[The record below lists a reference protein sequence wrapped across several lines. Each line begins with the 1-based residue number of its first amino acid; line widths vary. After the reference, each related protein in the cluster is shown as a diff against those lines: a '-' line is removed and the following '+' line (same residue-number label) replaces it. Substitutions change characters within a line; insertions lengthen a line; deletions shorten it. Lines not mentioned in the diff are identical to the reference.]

1 MPTLLRYAA
10 LSCLLLAS
18 SVLADTVEMKN
29 GDRISGTIVLLDGGR
44 LLIKTP
50 YAGTLSLDVK
60 QIVTLDS
67 EREFTVKLEPS
78 NEKRLVH
85 LQPGQPGAVQLAQPG
100 ARTQA
105 VAIQD
110 IYRLTPQQQQKLVS
124 DLLWSGSLHLA
135 ADYKR
140 KESDSD
146 KYDLSLASQLRHGR
160 WRHGFDARYEHETK
174 DDNKKTDRFNG
185 GYGLDYFLTQRWFWK
200 GKGKYTHDRLED
212 VRRQVTLGSG
222 PGFQFWDNTLGA
234 LSASTLLTHN
244 RYSFA
249 NDEREHFNSLTTN
262 WDYRRYFLA
271 KTLELYY
278 QGEVGLPFTPV
289 IDYMLDTEV
298 GIRYKINSWASF
310 SVRTEWEKIKSRQG
324 DLNDR
329 RYLLGVGVSW

>member
-1 MPTLLRYAA
+1 MRTLFRYAA
-10 LSCLLLAS
+10 LSYLLLAS
-18 SVLADTVEMKN
+18 SVFADTVEMKN

-44 LLIKTP
+44 LLIKTA

-60 QIVTLDS
+60 QIAVLDS
-67 EREFTVKLEPS
+67 EQEFSVKLERS
-78 NEKRLVH
+78 ATSHITRLH
-85 LQPGQPGAVQLAQPG
+85 AAQPGSVQLAHAGAAGRAIAIRDIHQLVPHQP
-100 ARTQA
+100 
-105 VAIQD
+105 
-110 IYRLTPQQQQKLVS
+110 QKLAS

-140 KESDSD
+140 NENNSD
-146 KYDLSLASQLRHGR
+146 KYDLKLANQLRHGR
-160 WRHGFDARYEHETK
+160 WRHGFDAQYEHETK
-174 DDNKKTDRFNG
+174 NDSKKTDRFTG

-212 VRRQVTLGSG
+212 VRTQTTLGSG
-222 PGFQFWDNTLGA
+222 PGFQFWDNPLGS

-249 NDEREHFNSLTTN
+249 NDEREHFNSLASS

-278 QGEVGLPFTPV
+278 QGEIGLPFTPV
-289 IDYMLDTEV
+289 IDYVLDNEA
-298 GIRYKINSWASF
+298 GLRYKLNSWASF
-310 SVRTEWEKIKSRQG
+310 NLRTEWEKVKSRQG

-329 RYLLGVGVSW
+329 RYLMGVGVSW